1 MKRISFAI
9 LFFVIVLRLSSQP
22 LYFSYPFTLS
32 DNITGNTHPRV
43 VLIQNDPLLIWGSP
57 INDDLLFYS
66 KWNGNSFSTPLALTY
81 TDEST
86 MLGNAEGAAIKSKG
100 DTVYVTY
107 VSADVNHNHSIFLR
121 RSFDGGLTF
130 SDTIIVNNRT
140 LGSSIEFANLEI
152 DESGNP
158 MVIYVRSENGDRAK
172 YVFTRSLDA
181 GSTFIPEIEVNDN
194 PLEPVCECCPASLN
208 KINNKL
214 FVAFRNNDNNI
225 RDFYVAISENGGIS
239 FDSLRQIDFS
249 NYFTSQCPTS
259 GVSSI
264 LTGNDLTSVF
274 MSKINN
280 QSVIRGNTLDINN
293 YTAGPQYDIDPD
305 CYVGGYTMNY
315 PEIAGSGDT
324 IGIVWQ
330 DNRSGQVKCYI
341 SSSTTGIT
349 GLSAPQLISDSSVG
363 GSIHLNPHI
372 SFKNG
377 IFHIT
382 WRDFNNNTVRYRKA
396 SFDSSILSSE
406 NIEPNSF
413 SFEIYPSPASNVLTV
428 TGSGQL
434 TKSVLIFD
442 MLGNRIEEKTSSL
455 PFKINTENY
464 SNGIYF
470 ISIDGW
476 SKRFVVH
483 H

>member
-1 MKRISFAI
+1 MVAFG
-9 LFFVIVLRLSSQP
+9 LSSQP
-22 LYFSYPFTLS
+22 LYFSYPFSLS

-43 VLIQNDPLLIWGSP
+43 VLVQNDPFLIWGSP

-81 TDEST
+81 TDEGT
-86 MLGNAEGAAIKSKG
+86 MLGNAEGASIKSKG

-107 VSADVNHNHSIFLR
+107 VSADVSHNHSIFLR

-130 SDTIIVNNRT
+130 SDTIVVNDRT
-140 LGSSIEFANLEI
+140 LGSAIEFANLEV
-152 DESGNP
+152 DENGNP
-158 MVIYVRSENGDRAK
+158 MIIYVRSENGDRAK
-172 YVFTRSLDA
+172 YVFTRSFDA
-181 GSTFIPEIEVNDN
+181 GSTFIPEVEVNNN

-225 RDFYVAISENGGIS
+225 RDFHVAISENGGIS
-239 FDSLRQIDFS
+239 FDSLRRVDFS

-264 LTGNDLTSVF
+264 LTGGNLTSVF

-280 QSVIRGNTLDINN
+280 QAVIRGNTLDINN
-293 YTAGPQYDIDPD
+293 YSAGTQIDIDPN
-305 CYVGGYTMNY
+305 CYVDGYTMNY

-324 IGIVWQ
+324 LAIVWQ

-341 SSSTTGIT
+341 SSSTTGIS
-349 GLSAPQLISDSSVG
+349 GLSAPQLISDTDAG
-363 GSIHLNPHI
+363 GNIHFNPHI
-372 SFKNG
+372 AYKNG

-382 WRDFNNNTVRYRKA
+382 WRDFNNSTVRYRKA

-406 NIEPNSF
+406 NIETNSF
-413 SFEIYPSPASNVLTV
+413 SFEIYPSPASSFLTI
-428 TGSGQL
+428 TGSGWL
-434 TKSVLIFD
+434 TKRVFIYD
-442 MLGNRIEEKTSSL
+442 IIGNKIDEKTSSFPL
-455 PFKINTENY
+455 EINTADY
-464 SNGIYF
+464 SNGVYF
-470 ISIDGW
+470 ISIDGV